1 MRWIK
6 GIIAFLR
13 SPALT
18 VWIVGIFVFYYLT
31 VAVWSKEAFGKFIS
45 YISSNNIARSLYL
58 LFFLNLLLRVAEA
71 LWRKRRSLSAV
82 LIRLPLYI
90 GIVLFVFSSFMSVNF
105 REQRWLLVGEGD
117 MIHLP
122 WEVGPMR
129 VVKIDPALE
138 SSTLK
143 MEGSLIFDYEPF
155 VTIADTE
162 GNIHRIGAFP
172 PKRADSTYMH
182 ILNFGIAP
190 GVELWQNGRL
200 LRRGYMALRIIP
212 FGTVDS
218 FEISPY
224 PYRFYIHI
232 LPNRILKK
240 GKETA
245 REYNINKPLYQVEIL
260 KGDKRVFTG
269 STSETLTFEGYTLR
283 FFRPIYWVQLE
294 VVHDPFYLWFILSLA
309 LLFVGVPVYLVGILL

>member
-1 MRWIK
+1 
-6 GIIAFLR
+6 
-13 SPALT
+13 
-18 VWIVGIFVFYYLT
+18 
-31 VAVWSKEAFGKFIS
+31 
-45 YISSNNIARSLYL
+45 
-58 LFFLNLLLRVAEA
+58 
-71 LWRKRRSLSAV
+71 
-82 LIRLPLYI
+82 
-90 GIVLFVFSSFMSVNF
+90 
-105 REQRWLLVGEGD
+105 
-117 MIHLP
+117 
-122 WEVGPMR
+122 
-129 VVKIDPALE
+129 
-138 SSTLK
+138 
-143 MEGSLIFDYEPF
+143 
-155 VTIADTE
+155 
-162 GNIHRIGAFP
+162 
-172 PKRADSTYMH
+172 MH